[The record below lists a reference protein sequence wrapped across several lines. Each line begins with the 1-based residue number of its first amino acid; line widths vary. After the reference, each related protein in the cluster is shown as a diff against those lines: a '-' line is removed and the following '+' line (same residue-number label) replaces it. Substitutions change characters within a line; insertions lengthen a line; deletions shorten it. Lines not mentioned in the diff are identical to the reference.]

1 MMAGSLAPRPRAVL
15 VLAMAAV
22 ARGLVKLPSPRE
34 CGSCWADD
42 DAVADEREDTRR
54 VALVVRGESF
64 RGIHMMMPK
73 DVKRDA
79 VCLPSSH
86 AIQRAESEN
95 HVANLI
101 EPLERAGVK
110 VDVFLATYGCVGT
123 EKFSDVSDAQ
133 ARAWHADLVDWYGA
147 DRVKHAALVPRSDA
161 TTQQT
166 TAAAAAAA
174 VLRYA
179 KTQKVAVKE
188 LYRSVLVWRFDLL
201 QRVELAGFDHRGHLA
216 TDRDSLVTFK
226 DHAWSA
232 PGWFF
237 PCVAAIWARADP
249 PPGGCFESDA
259 DGHNGYRCNEYFRAA
274 WGEQLGKAAA
284 VRRDFACDPETK
296 APYIARRLAAA
307 KAAEVDEPPDR
318 RRRRAPF
325 DDRGDPDDVDCPRA
339 EVYRT
344 AGGRATPLCHYLRD
358 DFGGPR
364 RCEDGPYKAEVAA
377 ALSRHAPH
385 VAHQSVRG
393 RLGTALGEL

>member
-1 MMAGSLAPRPRAVL
+1 MMAGSLAPRPRAFL

-147 DRVKHAALVPRSDA
+147 DRVKHAALVPRSDS

-201 QRVELAGFDHRGHLA
+201 QRVELAGFDHRGHLQG
-216 TDRDSLVTFK
+216 RKRERHS
-226 DHAWSA
+226 
-232 PGWFF
+232 
-237 PCVAAIWARADP
+237 
-249 PPGGCFESDA
+249 
-259 DGHNGYRCNEYFRAA
+259 
-274 WGEQLGKAAA
+274 QLQ
-284 VRRDFACDPETK
+284 
-296 APYIARRLAAA
+296 RL
-307 KAAEVDEPPDR
+307 
-318 RRRRAPF
+318 
-325 DDRGDPDDVDCPRA
+325 
-339 EVYRT
+339 
-344 AGGRATPLCHYLRD
+344 
-358 DFGGPR
+358 
-364 RCEDGPYKAEVAA
+364 
-377 ALSRHAPH
+377 LSRSFPT
-385 VAHQSVRG
+385 RFG
-393 RLGTALGEL
+393 

>member
-1 MMAGSLAPRPRAVL
+1 MAGSLAPRPRAVL
-15 VLAMAAV
+15 VLALAAV

-54 VALVVRGESF
+54 VALVLRGESF

-101 EPLERAGVK
+101 EPLERAGVR

-179 KTQKVAVKE
+179 RTQKTEVKR

-201 QRVELAGFDHRGHLA
+201 QRVELAGLDHRGHLA
-216 TDRDSLVTFK
+216 ADRDSLVTFK
-226 DHAWSA
+226 DHAWSV

-284 VRRDFACDPETK
+284 VKRDFACDPETK
-296 APYIARRLAAA
+296 APYISRRLAAA
-307 KAAEVDEPPDR
+307 KAAEAAEPPDR

>member
-1 MMAGSLAPRPRAVL
+1 
-15 VLAMAAV
+15 MAAV

-133 ARAWHADLVDWYGA
+133 ARAWHADL
-147 DRVKHAALVPRSDA
+147 
-161 TTQQT
+161 Q
-166 TAAAAAAA
+166 AAAPRAAA

-307 KAAEVDEPPDR
+307 KAAEAGEPPDGGAGAR
-318 RRRRAPF
+318 PSTT
-325 DDRGDPDDVDCPRA
+325 GDPDDVDCPRA

-344 AGGRATPLCHYLRD
+344 AGGRATPSATTPRRLRRA
-358 DFGGPR
+358 R